1 MHDTHPAT
9 IVATSLRRGGQ
20 RVARSSAGRAL
31 SRSPMRAGLFLGLL
45 LGALIMGVVLGSVYT
60 LTPATLAPWFQ
71 ELTGQPVL
79 YVSQAVGQ

>member
-1 MHDTHPAT
+1 MHYT
-9 IVATSLRRGGQ
+9 LRRSVAATALQ
-20 RVARSSAGRAL
+20 RVA
-31 SRSPMRAGLFLGLL
+31 SRFAHRPMFAGLFLGFI

>member
-1 MHDTHPAT
+1 MHYTLRRSF
-9 IVATSLRRGGQ
+9 VATALRNVSR
-20 RVARSSAGRAL
+20 RVACSTAGRAV
-31 SRSPMRAGLFLGLL
+31 SRSPMRAGLFGLL

-60 LTPATLAPWFQ
+60 LTPATLAPWVQ

>member
-20 RVARSSAGRAL
+20 RVARSSTGRAV
-31 SRSPMRAGLFLGLL
+31 SRSPMRAGLFGLL
-45 LGALIMGVVLGSVYT
+45 LGALIMGLILGSVYT